1 MIHCFIIFV
10 IINSWLSFYKCF
22 RLSIESQQTHHHTLV
37 KEEPVNTIEVEAVE
51 QDEDDDEEDEEG
63 EVKNPVEVKPEEF
76 DEEIPENKM
85 PMSPSV
91 EFLDDDED
99 EYEDDE
105 DDKFN
110 DAQMPHAPLPTRP
123 PPTSIST
130 IRLSQQDRVQ

>member
-1 MIHCFIIFV
+1 M
-10 IINSWLSFYKCF
+10 F
-22 RLSIESQQTHHHTLV
+22 RLSIESQQTHHHSLV
-37 KEEPVNTIEVEAVE
+37 KEEPVKAIEVEAE
-51 QDEDDDEEDEEG
+51 EEDDDDEEVDEI
-63 EVKNPVEVKPEEF
+63 KDPVEEKCEEF
-76 DEEIPENKM
+76 LENKM

>member
-1 MIHCFIIFV
+1 MIMLL
-10 IINSWLSFYKCF
+10 IINLCILLLIVY

-37 KEEPVNTIEVEAVE
+37 KEEPVKAIEVEDVE
-51 QDEDDDEEDEEG
+51 DEVEAIEDPVDDD
-63 EVKNPVEVKPEEF
+63 
-76 DEEIPENKM
+76 IPENKM
-85 PMSPSV
+85 PLSPSV

-105 DDKFN
+105 DDKYN